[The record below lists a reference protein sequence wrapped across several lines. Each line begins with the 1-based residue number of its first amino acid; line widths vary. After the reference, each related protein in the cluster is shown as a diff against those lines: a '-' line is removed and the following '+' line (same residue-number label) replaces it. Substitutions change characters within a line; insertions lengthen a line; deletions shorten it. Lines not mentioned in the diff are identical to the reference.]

1 MINVIT
7 VEFESALPTV
17 KPPTFLDVG
26 VSQAY
31 LPWEQR
37 YDVLLH
43 TPQATA
49 NLIESTIWDA
59 VNHTLVTELE
69 GLPFVE
75 IYTKSGQ
82 YVASTLDL
90 PHRLGTGY
98 LLKNKEAKLDGK
110 RFREGLRERIRS
122 QGIYPA
128 VFALCPMSI
137 VLGSFYAHIAGV
149 YRIPRVLSGEF
160 VAENAV
166 SMPTGGA
173 VHDPVSASGRRGDP
187 KHFFKL
193 DRNGKDAP
201 IQKGAEAG
209 LGNIPYVRESFKA
222 ERYVGRFI
230 IDTRLVDKSNL
241 DDRAKRLIQ
250 VLSDY
255 LIRRL
260 LSETVTLRTECYLDP
275 IKMTFSNKQKPL
287 RLEDLEDLTKIEAQ
301 VKEAIQKCTD
311 LFEKVRVEVPD
322 SQVFFDEPEE
332 EDA

>member
-1 MINVIT
+1 MLNVIT

-37 YDVLLH
+37 LDVLLH

-49 NLIESTIWDA
+49 NLIEDSIWDS
-59 VNHTLVTELE
+59 VNHTLIPELQ

-98 LLKNKEAKLDGK
+98 LLKNKHAELDGQ
-110 RFREGLRERIRS
+110 RFREGLRQRIRT
-122 QGIYPA
+122 QGVYQA
-128 VFALCPMSI
+128 AFALCPMSI
-137 VLGSFYAHIAGV
+137 VLGSFYTHIAGV

-173 VHDPVSASGRRGDP
+173 VHDPVSARGKGVNLKHMFEIDP
-187 KHFFKL
+187 KT
-193 DRNGKDAP
+193 GKDKDVKTP
-201 IQKGAEAG
+201 SKVG

-222 ERYVGRFI
+222 ERYIGRFV

-241 DDRAKRLIQ
+241 DAKAKTLIQ
-250 VLSDY
+250 ILSQY
-255 LIRRL
+255 LVRRL
-260 LSETVTLRTECYLDP
+260 LAEPVTLRTECYLVP
-275 IKMTFSNKQKPL
+275 KQETALKELPK
-287 RLEDLEDLTKIEAQ
+287 LEDLQNQ
-301 VKEAIQKCTD
+301 VKTAIQDCSD
-311 LFEKVRVEVPD
+311 LFEKVRIVVPD
-322 SQVFFDEPEE
+322 DQVQFAEEE
-332 EDA
+332 EDEAVEA

>member
-49 NLIESTIWDA
+49 NLIESSVWDA
-59 VNHTLVTELE
+59 VNHALVPELD
-69 GLPFVE
+69 GTASVE

-98 LLKNKEAKLDGK
+98 LLKNKEAKLDGE
-110 RFREGLRERIRS
+110 RFREGLRERIRK
-122 QGIYPA
+122 QGVYPA

-137 VLGSFYAHIAGV
+137 VLGSFYTHIAGG
-149 YRIPRVLSGEF
+149 YRIPRVLSGEV

-173 VHDPVSASGRRGDP
+173 VHDPVSARGMGVNIKQMFAISRD
-187 KHFFKL
+187 KK
-193 DRNGKDAP
+193 GEKDKAISKP
-201 IQKGAEAG
+201 SEAG
-209 LGNIPYVRESFKA
+209 LGNIVYVRESFKA
-222 ERYVGRFI
+222 ERYVGRFV

-241 DDRAKRLIQ
+241 APEAKHLIR
-250 VLSDY
+250 VLSEY
-255 LIRRL
+255 LVSRL
-260 LSETVTLRTECYLDP
+260 LSETVTLRTECYLTP
-275 IKMTFSNKQKPL
+275 VEITCSNKQKLPTL
-287 RLEDLEDLTKIEAQ
+287 DKAATDIKQ
-301 VKEAIQKCTD
+301 AIQDCAE
-311 LFEKVRVEVPD
+311 LFENVRVEVPD
-322 SQVFFDEPEE
+322 DQVDFDDAPED
-332 EDA
+332 DAAA

>member
-31 LPWEQR
+31 LPWER
-37 YDVLLH
+37 RLDVLLH

-49 NLIESTIWDA
+49 NLIEASIWDD
-59 VNHTLVTELE
+59 VNHTLIPELA

-75 IYTKSGQ
+75 IYTESGQ

-98 LLKNKEAKLDGK
+98 LLKNKHAQLDGQ

-122 QGIYPA
+122 QGVYQA
-128 VFALCPMSI
+128 AFALCPMSI
-137 VLGSFYAHIAGV
+137 VLGSFYTHIAGV

-173 VHDPVSASGRRGDP
+173 VHDPVSARGMGVNI
-187 KHFFKL
+187 KHMFAISRDKK
-193 DRNGKDAP
+193 GEKDKTVDKP
-201 IQKGAEAG
+201 SQAG
-209 LGNIPYVRESFKA
+209 LGNIVYVRESFKA
-222 ERYVGRFI
+222 ERYVGRFV

-241 DDRAKRLIQ
+241 DAKAKHLIQ
-250 VLSDY
+250 VLSEY
-255 LIRRL
+255 LVRRL
-260 LSETVTLRTECYLDP
+260 LSEPVTLRTECYLTP
-275 IKMTFSNKQKPL
+275 VQETAMRELPGL
-287 RLEDLEDLTKIEAQ
+287 ADLETQ
-301 VKEAIQKCTD
+301 VNAAIQDCAD
-311 LFEKVRVEVPD
+311 LFDKVRVVVPD
-322 SQVFFDEPEE
+322 DQVHFDEVD
-332 EDA
+332 EDTAA

>member
-37 YDVLLH
+37 LDVLLH

-49 NLIESTIWDA
+49 NLIEDSVWDN
-59 VNHTLVTELE
+59 VNHTLIPDLA

-75 IYTKSGQ
+75 IYTQSGH

-110 RFREGLRERIRS
+110 RFREGLRERIRQ
-122 QGIYPA
+122 QGVYQA

-137 VLGSFYAHIAGV
+137 VLGSFYTHIAGV

-173 VHDPVSASGRRGDP
+173 VHDPVSARGMGVNIKQMFAISRD
-187 KHFFKL
+187 KKGEK
-193 DRNGKDAP
+193 DKAIGKP
-201 IQKGAEAG
+201 SEAG
-209 LGNIPYVRESFKA
+209 LGNIVYVRESFKA
-222 ERYVGRFI
+222 ERYVGRFV

-241 DDRAKRLIQ
+241 DPKAKHLIQ
-250 VLSDY
+250 VLGEY
-255 LIRRL
+255 LVCRL
-260 LSETVTLRTECYLDP
+260 LSETVTLRTECYLTP
-275 IKMTFSNKQKPL
+275 VEITCSNKRKLP
-287 RLEDLEDLTKIEAQ
+287 DLEAVSADVQ
-301 VKEAIQKCTD
+301 QAIQDCAD

-322 SQVFFDEPEE
+322 DQVDFD
-332 EDA
+332 DAPDSDAAA

>member
-17 KPPTFLDVG
+17 KPPTFLDIG

-37 YDVLLH
+37 TDVLLH

-49 NLIESTIWDA
+49 NLIEESIWDA
-59 VNHTLVTELE
+59 VNHSLIPELE

-75 IYTKSGQ
+75 IYTQSGQ

-98 LLKNKEAKLDGK
+98 LLKNKHAKLDGQ
-110 RFREGLRERIRS
+110 RFREGLRERIRE
-122 QGIYPA
+122 QGVYKA

-160 VAENAV
+160 VAEDAV

-173 VHDPVSASGRRGDP
+173 VHDPVSARGLGVNT
-187 KHFFKL
+187 KHMFAL
-193 DRNGKDAP
+193 DK
-201 IQKGAEAG
+201 KGNDKAISKPSEAG
-209 LGNIPYVRESFKA
+209 LGNIVYVRESFKA
-222 ERYVGRFI
+222 RRYIGRFV
-230 IDTRLVDKSNL
+230 IDTRLVNKSNL
-241 DDRAKRLIQ
+241 DERAKHLIR
-250 VLSDY
+250 VLSEY
-255 LIRRL
+255 LVRRL
-260 LSETVTLRTECYLDP
+260 LSEPVTLRTECYLTP
-275 IKMTFSNKQKPL
+275 IQETAMREMPELAKL
-287 RLEDLEDLTKIEAQ
+287 RTQ
-301 VKEAIQKCTD
+301 VREAIQDCSE
-311 LFEKVRVEVPD
+311 LFEKVRIEVPD
-322 SQVFFDEPEE
+322 DQVHFDEVEE
-332 EDA
+332 TAEA

>member
-1 MINVIT
+1 MLNVIT
-7 VEFESALPTV
+7 VEFDSALPTV

-37 YDVLLH
+37 LDVLLH

-49 NLIESTIWDA
+49 NLIEDSIWDS
-59 VNHTLVTELE
+59 VNHTLIPELA

-98 LLKNKEAKLDGK
+98 LLKNKHAQLDGQ
-110 RFREGLRERIRS
+110 RFREGLRQRIRHS
-122 QGIYPA
+122 GVYQA
-128 VFALCPMSI
+128 AFALCPMSI
-137 VLGSFYAHIAGV
+137 VLGSFYTHIAGV

-160 VAENAV
+160 VAENAI

-173 VHDPVSASGRRGDP
+173 VHDPVSARGKGVNL
-187 KHFFKL
+187 KHMFAVKN
-193 DRNGKDAP
+193 DKDQAVKKP
-201 IQKGAEAG
+201 SEAG
-209 LGNIPYVRESFKA
+209 LGNIVYVRESFKA
-222 ERYVGRFI
+222 QRYLGRFV

-241 DDRAKRLIQ
+241 DSRAKHLIQ
-250 VLSDY
+250 VLSEY

-260 LSETVTLRTECYLDP
+260 LSEPVTLRTECYLIP
-275 IKMTFSNKQKPL
+275 KSETSMQKLPAFEE
-287 RLEDLEDLTKIEAQ
+287 LEQQLKA
-301 VKEAIQKCTD
+301 AINNCQD
-311 LFEKVRVEVPD
+311 LFEKVRVVVPD
-322 SQVFFDEPEE
+322 DQVQFAEE
-332 EDA
+332 EEAVEA